1 MNYCLSS
8 LALGYELNF
17 LPPSPTRDTNQ
28 RSQWRC
34 RSTAPDLE
42 KCSPVYLHHP
52 LPSGYPPK
60 HELHLTL
67 KSTSEGGHKEPE
79 TIVNRKRSPP
89 VETITLRLWKGL
101 AGPSVTRPTEHRPL
115 RALSDIA
122 SLGQLQR
129 EEKTALGGNL
139 TWCAEVYTNNS
150 RLAWSSGIASVLW

>member
-1 MNYCLSS
+1 MSLTSCLPHQHGTPTNVPSGGADPPLLTWRS
-8 LALGYELNF
+8 VALSIFTTHSRLAI
-17 LPPSPTRDTNQ
+17 R
-28 RSQWRC
+28 
-34 RSTAPDLE
+34 RSTNYI
-42 KCSPVYLHHP
+42 SHSSRPV
-52 LPSGYPPK
+52 K
-60 HELHLTL
+60 VA
-67 KSTSEGGHKEPE
+67 KEPE

-129 EEKTALGGNL
+129 EEKAALGGNL